1 MTTPTLDEKR
11 AELNRIV
18 ALSLKGESTKEDD
31 DLYITYSAD
40 IRDAKNAKTAKIT
53 ELKALIKDNEIVIA
67 ELFND
72 AEFKA
77 AGYSKSPKVA
87 DEGATEKYPYASNGN
102 EVLLKFVPK
111 KIGEKPFELKQG
123 RIYEPLNGKG
133 TKPFG
138 QSVPVPLKNYG
149 VSQEK
154 LMEITTPYGKTYF
167 ETTEGQ
173 AELAVI
179 LEVAKVKVKAEA

>member
-1 MTTPTLDEKR
+1 MTTHTLEEKR

-40 IRDAKNAKTAKIT
+40 IRDAKNAKDTKIT
-53 ELKALIKDNEIVIA
+53 ELKAQIKDNEIVIT

-72 AEFKA
+72 GELKA
-77 AGYSKSPKVA
+77 AGYSKTSTVVEEDTKK
-87 DEGATEKYPYASNGN
+87 THPYASDNN
-102 EVLLKFVPK
+102 AVLLKFDTPQR
-111 KIGEKPFELKQG
+111 GQRAFELKQG

-133 TKPFG
+133 KKPFG

-173 AELAVI
+173 AELAAI
-179 LEVAKVKVKAEA
+179 LEVAKVKAKAEG